1 MVDYEI
7 IEEKE
12 GEAFLKEIPDDKKET
27 EQKEPET
34 KELTLIKAKKGE
46 ETQDAEVF
54 ITYIEITGKK
64 KEPHTLDIKEFR
76 KDGLV
81 VNQTIQTILTIS
93 KNVNNRLSVIL
104 SYLGVNKNCE
114 YYYESYRVIRS
125 IIYGNYIIMELY
137 KNGYIVY
144 SNPESLGNFYYT
156 IYKELAGG
164 KLSKDEYLEI
174 THIDIIDPYTE
185 KDFSLF
191 SNIVDRLRQKI
202 EIKVIKR

>member
-1 MVDYEI
+1 MVDYKIIKHGDEVYLEEI
-7 IEEKE
+7 N
-12 GEAFLKEIPDDKKET
+12 DNTKET

-46 ETQDAEVF
+46 ETQDAEVY
-54 ITYIEITGKK
+54 ITYIQIDGKK

-76 KDGLV
+76 KDGLIV
-81 VNQTIQTILTIS
+81 YQTIQTILTIS

-104 SYLGVNKNCE
+104 SHLGIDKNCE

-137 KNGYIVY
+137 KNGFIVY
-144 SNPESLGNFYYT
+144 SDPESLGNFYYAL
-156 IYKELAGG
+156 YKELIGG
-164 KLSKDEYLEI
+164 KLPKDEYLEI
-174 THIDIIDPYTE
+174 THINIIDPYAE

-191 SNIVDRLRQKI
+191 SNIIDRLRQKI
-202 EIKVIKR
+202 EIKAIKR